1 MKRVRCRLAVAGLVT
16 AALTLAAATS
26 PAAPAALA
34 EDTRLRAADPGSTL
48 HIGLSPVKTAHDLLA
63 GETLTLTAVFTNR
76 GAVPVHA
83 RIRYADALV
92 RSPARF
98 EFQEPGG
105 EFWSAGSWLEADPE
119 EFTLGPGGRQEIT
132 LTVAVPED
140 TPDGQYYAAY
150 FVEAS
155 SPGGGTDGSAV
166 EIGGSL
172 AAVVCL
178 YVGEHVVRSAELV
191 PYHRVP
197 RPAGAPEGLAA
208 VRTALVHWWRC
219 LVIADRNVA
228 FISEGHPL
236 KVFVPIENT
245 CDAYIQ
251 PRVTLRFYEGDVLRR
266 EVVYEGEI
274 IMPGLSKVMEIDWPG
289 PPLFGRFRLDL
300 HIEYHGPE
308 PIEAMRSFW
317 VVPVKGL
324 VGLVL
329 LAFGLGYAA
338 SGRGRVRS
346 TRGRPP
352 AAPGTR

>member
-1 MKRVRCRLAVAGLVT
+1 MF
-16 AALTLAAATS
+16 AAAAS

-34 EDTRLRAADPGSTL
+34 EDTRLQATEAATTL
-48 HIGLSPVKTAHDLLA
+48 HIGLSPVKTAHDLVP
-63 GETLTLTAVFTNR
+63 GETLTLTATFTNR

-105 EFWSAGSWLEADPE
+105 EFWSAGSWLKADPE
-119 EFTLGPGGRQEIT
+119 AFTLEPGGRQEIT
-132 LTVAVPED
+132 LTVTVPD
-140 TPDGQYYAAY
+140 NTPDGQYYAAY

-166 EIGGSL
+166 GIGGSL
-172 AAVVCL
+172 GAIVCL
-178 YVGEHVVRSAELV
+178 YVGENVVRSARLV

-197 RPAGAPEGLAA
+197 RTAGPPDGWAQ
-208 VRTALVHWWRC
+208 VKTSLVHWWRC
-219 LVIADRNVA
+219 LVIAGRNVA
-228 FISEGHPL
+228 LISEGHPL

-245 CDAYIQ
+245 SDAYIQ

-274 IMPGLSKVMEIDWPG
+274 IMPGLSKVMEISWPD
-289 PPLFGRFRLDL
+289 PPLFGRFRLKL

-308 PIEAMRSFW
+308 PIQATRTFW

-324 VGLVL
+324 LGLVL
-329 LAFGLGYAA
+329 LTFGLGYAA
-338 SGRGRVRS
+338 SSRGRARS